1 MVWNS
6 PNPSIEKPCTGK
18 CTIIGMNAGLEFADG
33 TDANT
38 DQKMWLHHVCLSHP
52 PSRKS
57 LLIMNRWSC
66 STSVP
71 TLGTPPVNELGV
83 FSSVCPANR
92 GIGTVF
98 GLPHM
103 IVGSLPATSERIFSS
118 GNERTMIPFN
128 LPVSCR
134 PLTHMKP
141 RTRTDISTTGQHQTR
156 RRLPNLPLRSLRI
169 NR

>member
-6 PNPSIEKPCTGK
+6 PSPSIEKPCTGK

-38 DQKMWLHHVCLSHP
+38 DQKMWLHHVAHP
-52 PSRKS
+52 SFGVTT
-57 LLIMNRWSC
+57 LLLTMVRWSC
-66 STSVP
+66 STLDP
-71 TLGTPPVNELGV
+71 TLGTPPVSELGV
-83 FSSVCPANR
+83 FSSVCPANTR
-92 GIGTVF
+92 IGTVF

-128 LPVSCR
+128 TPVSYR
-134 PLTHMKP
+134 PLAHTILG
-141 RTRTDISTTGQHQTR
+141 TRTDKPTLGQHQTR
-156 RRLPNLPLRSLRI
+156 RRLPHLPLRSLWVDR
-169 NR
+169 